1 MWDLSSLT
9 RDRTQIPLQWDY
21 AVLTTGAPGK
31 AGGPINK
38 KKKNKKTTKQKKGT
52 FRESPR
58 RNLQRRPKNNGG
70 LGEAGIGRSKTGKAL
85 EIRQPNNT
93 DSREKTKG
101 RKSLTSNSRKLPR
114 NEGLKSVLKRF
125 TDPQTLA
132 GARWCE
138 SWSRE
143 RQLHTQVRPQDSP
156 GLLHCSTGCLM
167 ER

>member
-125 TDPQTLA
+125 IDPQTLA

-156 GLLHCSTGCLM
+156 GLLHCSTGCLT